1 MEYKVPRVLWENFEA
16 VLLAQSKKYIEEL
29 ATRLQVSA
37 KELQKRVMPSTD
49 SIKVLLQE
57 STEDV
62 CKAYIQHDQFTIF
75 CRKPVIN
82 AQFCSEHCNNRMMI
96 VDADKAI
103 SIQRIKDRDSM
114 PPMWLI
120 GNDIYYSN
128 GELAGKIN
136 HETQKI
142 KIFIKGK

>member
-29 ATRLQVSA
+29 ATRLKVPA

-57 STEDV
+57 STEDI
-62 CKAYIQHDQFTIF
+62 CKAYIQHDKFTIF

-82 AQFCSEHCNNRMMI
+82 ARFCSEHCHNRMML
-96 VDADKAI
+96 VDTDKAI
-103 SIQRIKDRDSM
+103 SIQRIKDRDAM
-114 PPMWLI
+114 APMWLI
-120 GNDIYYSN
+120 GDDIYHSN
-128 GELAGKIN
+128 GELVGKIN
-136 HETQKI
+136 HDTQKI
-142 KIFIKGK
+142 KIFITCK